1 MVGGSD
7 LEIVCEL
14 FVNSIRILWEFFG
27 NSLGILWEFFG
38 NSLGILWEFYWNS
51 LGCWGVLNVWMLILG
66 NLTLLGLKDKEN
78 DH

>member
-27 NSLGILWEFFG
+27 NSLGILLGFFRM
-38 NSLGILWEFYWNS
+38 LGSSE
-51 LGCWGVLNVWMLILG
+51 CVGVDFG
-66 NLTLLGLKDKEN
+66 
-78 DH
+78 

>member
-27 NSLGILWEFFG
+27 NSLGILWEFYRDSFG
-38 NSLGILWEFYWNS
+38 CS
-51 LGCWGVLNVWMLILG
+51 GVLNVWMLILG
-66 NLTLLGLKDKEN
+66 NLTLLGLKDKDKDKEN

>member
-27 NSLGILWEFFG
+27 NSLGILWEF
-38 NSLGILWEFYWNS
+38 YWDS

-66 NLTLLGLKDKEN
+66 NLTLLGLKDKDKEN